1 VRAAYRI
8 HRCGVAARLVL
19 LVATVGLGGCELS
32 QVTVDTPEAAVVVH
46 SVLNADA
53 EEQVILV
60 ESSLTGRVEI
70 DSSAKFDPADP
81 IRSAGGSPI
90 SGADVRLFVGS
101 DTGGVRARET
111 LTIRGGT
118 GRYTVPRAALA
129 IRPGERY
136 RLRIRTPSGREVTGE
151 TLVPGAPAD
160 WTPGKG
166 VTTVP
171 VTFARDRDTLR
182 LSWSASTGARTYAV
196 RVETP
201 FGPWALFSDS
211 LRFALAG
218 SLRNFFAPG
227 LPSVFLPGFRQTVNV
242 VAVDRNFFDYNRSG
256 NDPFGGTGLISS
268 VRGGLGLF
276 GSMVGLLRRDV
287 SVTAT
292 DRLPLDAA
300 WSGVTP
306 SGQPVTIDLWVDVPD
321 PSASSL
327 TGRQRTPERFV
338 IGIQQGDAVRLAI
351 LSTLSRADTAAFF
364 VGRLAG
370 DSLTGTWDRRF
381 DTALPAV
388 LRRRPR

>member
-1 VRAAYRI
+1 MPRRPRLRSGA
-8 HRCGVAARLVL
+8 VARVVCILAGS
-19 LVATVGLGGCELS
+19 ALGGCELS
-32 QVTVDTPEAAVVVH
+32 QVTVETPEPAVVVH

-81 IRSAGGSPI
+81 VRSAGGSPI
-90 SGADVRLFVGS
+90 SGADVRLFAGS
-101 DTGGVRARET
+101 DTVGVRARET

-118 GRYTVPRAALA
+118 GRYTVPRTALG

-136 RLRIRTPSGREVTGE
+136 RLRIRTPNGREVTGE
-151 TLVPGAPAD
+151 TLVPGAPPEWRPGSGA
-160 WTPGKG
+160 TP
-166 VTTVP
+166 VP
-171 VTFARDRDTLR
+171 VAFARDRDTLR
-182 LSWSASTGARTYAV
+182 LNWTASAGARTYAV

-227 LPSVFLPGFRQTVNV
+227 LPSVFLPGFRQTLSV

-287 SVTAT
+287 SVTAP

-306 SGQPVTIDLWVDVPD
+306 SGQTVTIDLWVDVPD
-321 PSASSL
+321 PSATSL
-327 TGRQRTPERFV
+327 SGRQRAPERFV
-338 IGIQQGDAVRLAI
+338 LGIQQGETVRLA
-351 LSTLSRADTAAFF
+351 LLTSLSRADTAAFF
-364 VGRLAG
+364 LGRLAG
-370 DSLTGTWDRRF
+370 DSLTGSWDRRF
-381 DTALPAV
+381 DTALPTV